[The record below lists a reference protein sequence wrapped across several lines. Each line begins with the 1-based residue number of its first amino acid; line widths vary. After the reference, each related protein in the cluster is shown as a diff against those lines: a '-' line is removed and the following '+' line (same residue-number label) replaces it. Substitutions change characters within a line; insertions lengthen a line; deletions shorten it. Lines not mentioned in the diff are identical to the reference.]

1 MGSLISPFDKKKGLT
16 NENQTLMIITL
27 GCSREERVL
36 GKCRHI
42 LPELSQDCWTGG
54 DIELGG
60 TVPGGGGG
68 QKGDVGGADM
78 VLIFV

>member
-1 MGSLISPFDKKKGLT
+1 M
-16 NENQTLMIITL
+16 
-27 GCSREERVL
+27 L

-42 LPELSQDCWTGG
+42 LPELPQDCWTGG

-68 QKGDVGGADM
+68 QKGDVGGADYGADICLNM
-78 VLIFV
+78 TRQ

>member
-1 MGSLISPFDKKKGLT
+1 M
-16 NENQTLMIITL
+16 
-27 GCSREERVL
+27 L

>member
-1 MGSLISPFDKKKGLT
+1 M
-16 NENQTLMIITL
+16 
-27 GCSREERVL
+27 L

-42 LPELSQDCWTGG
+42 LPELPQDCWTGG

-68 QKGDVGGADM
+68 QKGNVGGADYKQIS
-78 VLIFV
+78 LLCSLSFVMEHNK